1 MRIQVLV
8 AAMNQRDHSL
18 IKKMNIRTDAIVGN
32 QCSFNSV
39 EKFNVGE
46 QQIQYLNF
54 AERGVGLNRNNALM
68 RADADVCLFA
78 DDDMVYEDNYVEII
92 EKAFRENPYAD
103 VIVFNLREKVV
114 TRKLIKK
121 KRTFCQILGKK
132 QDRLHQVLN

>member
-1 MRIQVLV
+1 MLRGKEMRIQVLV
-8 AAMNQRDHSL
+8 AAMNQKDHSL

-39 EKFNVGE
+39 EKFNIGD

-78 DDDMVYEDNYVEII
+78 DDDMVYEDNYVDFIYSLSVSPI
-92 EKAFRENPYAD
+92 FQN
-103 VIVFNLREKVV
+103 IVLTEG
-114 TRKLIKK
+114 IPGS
-121 KRTFCQILGKK
+121 GKTTA
-132 QDRLHQVLN
+132 VYN